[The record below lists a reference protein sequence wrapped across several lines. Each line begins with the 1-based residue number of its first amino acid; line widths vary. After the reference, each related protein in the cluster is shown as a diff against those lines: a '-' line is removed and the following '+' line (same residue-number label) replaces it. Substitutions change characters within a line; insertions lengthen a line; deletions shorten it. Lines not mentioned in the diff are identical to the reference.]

1 MESARPVRLGILGAA
16 RIAPQAIVKAAIDL
30 PEVEVC
36 AIAAREPARAA
47 EFAAAHRIE
56 RVLGSYEE
64 LVNDQLIDAV
74 YNPLPN
80 SLHYQWTI
88 RALEAGKHVL
98 CEKPIASNADQAA
111 GLAETAERAGRVLGE
126 ALHYY
131 YHPLAQRVRELMRS
145 GVLGR
150 LVEMEGRFSVPVPSD
165 NIRYQWNL
173 AGGATMD
180 LGCYALHWLRH
191 FSGEDLKVMSATAV
205 TGPPQID
212 LSMDA
217 VLDCESGARAKM
229 FCSMAGDGRRW
240 ASFKARGEKG
250 ELTVVNPVA
259 PHLGHQLKIRL
270 RSVERR
276 ETVTGET
283 TYRHQLR
290 AFVAALRRTGAFPT
304 DGRQGIINM
313 QTIDAVYRAAGLAPR
328 GT

>member
-1 MESARPVRLGILGAA
+1 MKSDCPVRLGILGTA
-16 RIAPQAIVKAAIDL
+16 RIAPEAIVKAAVDL
-30 PEVEVC
+30 PEVEIC
-36 AIAAREPARAA
+36 AIAAREPVRAA
-47 EFAAAHRIE
+47 QFAAAHRIE

-64 LVNDQLIDAV
+64 LVNDHLIDAV

-98 CEKPIASNADQAA
+98 CEKPIASNADQAVR
-111 GLAETAERAGRVLGE
+111 LAQAAERAGRVLGE
-126 ALHYY
+126 AFHYY
-131 YHPLAQRVRELMRS
+131 YHPLAERVRKLMRS
-145 GVLGR
+145 GALGP
-150 LVEMEGRFSVPVPSD
+150 LVEMEAQFSVAVPSD

-180 LGCYALHWLRH
+180 LGCYALHWLRY
-191 FSGEDLKVMSATAV
+191 FSGEDLTVVSATAV

-217 VLDCESGARAKM
+217 VLHCDSGARARM
-229 FCSMAGDGRRW
+229 SCSMAADAKVW
-240 ASFKARGEKG
+240 ASFKAQGEKG
-250 ELTVVNPVA
+250 ELTVVNPIA
-259 PHLGHQLKIRL
+259 PHLGHQLKTRVG
-270 RSVERR
+270 SEERR

-290 AFVAALRRTGAFPT
+290 AFVATLRGTAVFPT
-304 DGRQGIINM
+304 DGRQGITNM